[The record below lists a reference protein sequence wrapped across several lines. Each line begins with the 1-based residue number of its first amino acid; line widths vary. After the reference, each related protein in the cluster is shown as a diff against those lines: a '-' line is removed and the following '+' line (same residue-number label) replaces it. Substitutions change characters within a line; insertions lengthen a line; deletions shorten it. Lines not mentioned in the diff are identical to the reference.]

1 MLVIGKFNTMKPR
14 YLTKSRF
21 ISAIDCPTKLFYVN
35 KKEYR
40 NIKNEDSF
48 LASLARGG
56 YQIGALAKFL
66 FKDGIEVTEK
76 DHELALETTNTLFT
90 KEDVVIY
97 EAAVKFDDFFIRA
110 DIIEK
115 KGNQINIYE
124 VKSKSFNTLKPN
136 LEGVKG
142 GINSDFLSYLQDIA
156 FQTWALK
163 KAFPNF
169 EIKSFLV
176 MPDKSKTIKVEN
188 LNQMFKINQ
197 DNKVS
202 TNIPDNFDIYQ
213 EANNLL
219 AKVSVDSIV
228 ARIISGPLEF
238 PGGVNTFDDA
248 AYLWASAYKS
258 DAKIS
263 PPIGSHCKTC
273 EFKSE
278 IGSSLKSGFHECWKE
293 SLNWTDKDFEDGSV
307 LDLFKLTSKTKD
319 KFINQGIYK
328 LKQLAR
334 DDLSEFDEL
343 PNEKGLSIL
352 QRQWLQISGVPKEF
366 DAGGF
371 FFHESYYMN
380 EKSKWKYPFH
390 MIDFETTRTAIPF
403 YKYMRPYQQIAFQ
416 FSHHILNEDG
426 SVIHQDQFLCA
437 EPGEFPSYKFVRA
450 LMHALSKDQGTVF
463 RWAQHENTTLNN
475 ILEELAND
483 IDAPEDKNELIEF
496 IRTIIKSGNREMVDL
511 CWISSNCFY
520 HEYTKGRSSLKVVLP
535 ALFKS
540 SEFLRDTYSKP
551 IYGHPNGIQSIN
563 FKSDKGFTWFDFNT
577 NNYDPY
583 LILKNLAYS
592 LLPDNI
598 DEFSEEN
605 SSIIA
610 EGGSAAIAYER
621 LQYENLNEVERLKI
635 KESLLRYC
643 ELDTLA
649 MIMVI
654 QAWDHI

>member
-1 MLVIGKFNTMKPR
+1 MKKR

-21 ISAIDCPTKLFYVN
+21 VSAIECPTKLFYLN
-35 KKEYR
+35 KKEYK

-66 FKDGIEVTEK
+66 FKDGIEIIER
-76 DHELALETTNTLFT
+76 DHELALEATNEFLK
-90 KEDVVIY
+90 KENVVIY
-97 EAAVKFDDFFIRA
+97 EGAVKFDNFFVRA

-115 KGNQINIYE
+115 KGNQINLYE
-124 VKSKSFNTLKPN
+124 VKAKSFNTLKPN
-136 LEGVKG
+136 LEGVRG
-142 GINSDFLSYLQDIA
+142 SINAEFLSYLQDVA
-156 FQTWALK
+156 FQTWIIR
-163 KAFPNF
+163 KAFPKF
-169 EIKSFLV
+169 EISSFLV
-176 MPDKSKTIKVEN
+176 MPDKSKIIKAEN

-197 DNKVS
+197 NNKVS
-202 TNIPDNFDIYQ
+202 VTIPSNFDIFK

-219 AKVSVDSIV
+219 AKISVNSII
-228 ARIISGPLEF
+228 ARIINTPLEF
-238 PGGVNTFDDA
+238 PGGVNTFEDA
-248 AYLWASAYKS
+248 ANLWANAYRS
-258 DAKIS
+258 DLKINPS
-263 PPIGSHCKTC
+263 IGPHCRTC
-273 EFKSE
+273 EFRSE

-293 SLNWTDKDFEDGSV
+293 SLNWTDKDFEDGTV
-307 LDLFKLTSKTKD
+307 LDIFKLTSKTKD
-319 KFINQGIYK
+319 EFISQGIYK
-328 LKQLAR
+328 LKQLTK
-334 DDLSEFDEL
+334 DDFKEFDDQ
-343 PNEKGLSIL
+343 PNDNGLSL
-352 QRQWLQISGVPKEF
+352 KQRQWFQVDGVPKEF

-371 FFHESYYMN
+371 FFHESYYRN
-380 EKSKWKYPFH
+380 EKAKWKYPLH

-416 FSHHILNEDG
+416 FSHHVLNEDG

-437 EPGEFPSYKFVRA
+437 EPGKFPSYEFVRA

-463 RWAQHENTTLNN
+463 RWAHHENTTLNN

-483 IDAPEDKNELIEF
+483 IDAPDDKNELIEF
-496 IRTIIKSGNREMVDL
+496 IKTIIKGGIREMVDL
-511 CWISSNCFY
+511 CGISSNCFY

-563 FKSDKGFTWFDFNT
+563 FKSDKGFTWFEPHT

-598 DEFSEEN
+598 DEFLEEN

-621 LQYENLNEVERLKI
+621 LQYENLNTEERNKI

-649 MIMVI
+649 MAMVI

>member
-1 MLVIGKFNTMKPR
+1 MKPR

-21 ISAIDCPTKLFYVN
+21 VTAIECPTKLFYVN

-66 FKDGIEVTEK
+66 FKDGIEIIER
-76 DHELALETTNTLFT
+76 DHELALKATNEFLE
-90 KEDVVIY
+90 KENVVIY
-97 EAAVKFDDFFIRA
+97 EGAVKFDNFFVRA

-115 KGNQINIYE
+115 KGNQINLYE
-124 VKSKSFNTLKPN
+124 VKAKSFNTLKPN

-142 GINSDFLSYLQDIA
+142 GINAEFLSYLQDIA
-156 FQTWALK
+156 FQTWVIK
-163 KAFPNF
+163 KAFPKF
-169 EIKSFLV
+169 EISSFLV
-176 MPDKSKTIKVEN
+176 MPDKSKTIKAEN

-197 DNKVS
+197 SNKVS
-202 TNIPDNFDIYQ
+202 VNIPSNFDIFK

-219 AKVSVDSIV
+219 AKVSVNSIM
-228 ARIISGPLEF
+228 ARIINGPLEY
-238 PGGVNTFDDA
+238 PGGLNTFEDA
-248 AYLWASAYKS
+248 AYQWASAYKS
-258 DAKIS
+258 DLKINPS
-263 PPIGSHCKTC
+263 ISSHCKTC

-293 SLNWTDKDFEDGSV
+293 SLNWTDKDFQDRTV
-307 LDLFKLTSKTKD
+307 LDLFKLNSKTKD

-328 LKQLAR
+328 LKQLSR
-334 DDLSEFDEL
+334 DDFTEFDEL
-343 PNEKGLSIL
+343 PNQNGLSVL
-352 QRQWLQISGVPKEF
+352 QRQWFQVAGVPKEF

-371 FFHESYYMN
+371 FFHEAYYLN
-380 EKSKWKYPFH
+380 EKSKWTYPFH

-426 SVIHQDQFLCA
+426 SVIHKDQFLCT

-450 LMHALSKDQGTVF
+450 LMHALSDDQGTIF
-463 RWAQHENTTLNN
+463 RWAHHENTTLNN

-483 IDAPEDKNELIEF
+483 IEAPEDKNELIEF
-496 IRTIIKSGNREMVDL
+496 IKTIIKGGDREMVDL
-511 CWISSNCFY
+511 CGISSNCFY
-520 HEYTKGRSSLKVVLP
+520 HEYTNGRSSLKVVLP

-540 SEFLRDTYSKP
+540 SKFLRDTYSKP
-551 IYGHPNGIQSIN
+551 IYGNANGIQSLN
-563 FKSDKGFTWFDFNT
+563 FKSEDGFTWFDPDT

-583 LILKNLAYS
+583 VILKNLAYS

-621 LQYENLNEVERLKI
+621 LQYENLNIEERNKI

-649 MIMVI
+649 MVMVV

>member
-1 MLVIGKFNTMKPR
+1 MKPR

-21 ISAIDCPTKLFYVN
+21 VSAIECPTKLFYLN

-66 FKDGIEVTEK
+66 FKDGIEIIER
-76 DHELALETTNTLFT
+76 DHELALKTTNELLE
-90 KEDVVIY
+90 KENIVIY
-97 EAAVKFDDFFIRA
+97 EGAIKFDNFFIRA

-115 KGNQINIYE
+115 KGNQINLYE
-124 VKSKSFNTLKPN
+124 VKAKSFNTLKPN

-142 GINSDFLSYLQDIA
+142 VINAEFLSYLQDVT
-156 FQTWALK
+156 FQTWVIK
-163 KAFPNF
+163 KAFPKF
-169 EIKSFLV
+169 EISSFLV
-176 MPDKSKTIKVEN
+176 MPDKSKTIKTEN

-197 DNKVS
+197 DNRVS
-202 TNIPDNFDIYQ
+202 VNIPDNFDIYK
-213 EANNLL
+213 EAQNLL

-228 ARIISGPLEF
+228 SRIINSPLEY
-238 PGGVNTFDDA
+238 PGGVNTFEDA
-248 AYLWASAYKS
+248 AYQWASAYKS
-258 DAKIS
+258 DLKIS
-263 PPIGSHCKTC
+263 PFISSHCKTC

-293 SLNWTDKDFEDGSV
+293 SLNWTDKDFQDGIV
-307 LDLFKLTSKTKD
+307 LDLFKLNSKTKD

-328 LKQLAR
+328 LKQLSR
-334 DDLSEFDEL
+334 DDFTEFDEL
-343 PNEKGLSIL
+343 PNQNGLSVL
-352 QRQWLQISGVPKEF
+352 QRQWFQVAGVPKEF

-371 FFHESYYMN
+371 FFHEAYYLN

-403 YKYMRPYQQIAFQ
+403 YKHMRPYQQIAFQ

-426 SVIHQDQFLCA
+426 SVIHNDQFLCT
-437 EPGEFPSYKFVRA
+437 EPGEFPSYMFVRA
-450 LMHALSKDQGTVF
+450 LMHALSNDQGTIF
-463 RWAQHENTTLNN
+463 RWAHHENTTLSN
-475 ILEELAND
+475 ILEELSND

-496 IRTIIKSGNREMVDL
+496 IKTVIKGGNREMVDL
-511 CWISSNCFY
+511 CGISSNCFY
-520 HEYTKGRSSLKVVLP
+520 HEYTNGRSSLKVVLP

-540 SEFLRDTYSKP
+540 SKFLRDTYSNP
-551 IYGHPNGIQSIN
+551 IYGNPNGIQSLN
-563 FKSDKGFTWFDFNT
+563 FKSAEGFTWFDPDT

-583 LILKNLAYS
+583 VILKNLAYS

-621 LQYENLNEVERLKI
+621 LQYENLNIEERKKI

-649 MIMVI
+649 MVMVI